1 MQGRKKKKPPS
12 SMTLYQRKLQE
23 EERSSIEVDEFFS
36 KSSGE
41 ALKGEKGSPY
51 RACTLHAEASKFD
64 GMTILNRIT
73 EIVSDE
79 EEGNEVPKPSENT
92 THQQPTTTKTQEVE
106 VRISPMGSPELQA
119 LLNRKEGSTPLDP
132 IQSTASL
139 TSSLVYTCEIEGCSN
154 TANYEAR
161 IENKNGLA
169 TARVCVEHATDNIE
183 GNETKSLTLTNTEN
197 MSAYSMSSISL
208 SDNEDND
215 KVKHIVNKVLN
226 TKGKPSYQ
234 TKGQKRNK
242 GRRTS
247 NPTQK
252 QAVSFDIN
260 SDEDFPSLPGQ
271 RTSTKTSSQNVG
283 IAPPK
288 GDTRKGPSPKRARTN
303 KQPSNPVTMNIDS
316 SSEDEVPSRFNRAII
331 PKIDHPTPFPKKP
344 TNANALILAIDG
356 EPVGVSLKWAP
367 IHLLKAVAGND

>member
-41 ALKGEKGSPY
+41 ALKVSKLCESETCNKAAVCTVYTRDPEEFLNNLEGEKGSPY

-154 TANYEAR
+154 T
-161 IENKNGLA
+161 
-169 TARVCVEHATDNIE
+169 
-183 GNETKSLTLTNTEN
+183 
-197 MSAYSMSSISL
+197 
-208 SDNEDND
+208 
-215 KVKHIVNKVLN
+215 
-226 TKGKPSYQ
+226 
-234 TKGQKRNK
+234 
-242 GRRTS
+242 
-247 NPTQK
+247 
-252 QAVSFDIN
+252 
-260 SDEDFPSLPGQ
+260 
-271 RTSTKTSSQNVG
+271 
-283 IAPPK
+283 
-288 GDTRKGPSPKRARTN
+288 
-303 KQPSNPVTMNIDS
+303 
-316 SSEDEVPSRFNRAII
+316 
-331 PKIDHPTPFPKKP
+331 
-344 TNANALILAIDG
+344 
-356 EPVGVSLKWAP
+356 
-367 IHLLKAVAGND
+367 